1 MEIFLNSRIYNILRY
16 IISYRKHTEKSKGF
30 YEQKM
35 INVNLFFVVRSFFRR
50 HSGSG
55 GKHIVCVKK
64 TEKIPLT
71 SHIRYDIINL
81 IQDILRLPEFTVTDI
96 LTLTNLSKSFGE
108 TSVIKDLSF
117 TVAKGEFLTILGSSG
132 CGKTTLLRI
141 ISGLEEPDTG
151 SVYLNGKDVTKLPP
165 NLRSVNTVF
174 QNYAL
179 FPHMNASANIAYPL
193 KIAGVPKDEIRRR
206 VDDALSLVQ
215 MEGYGSRYPHALSGG
230 QRQRFAIARAV
241 VGQPEVLLLDEPL
254 GALDLNLRRA
264 MQTELK
270 RIQQQLG
277 ITFVYIT
284 HDQEEAL
291 NMSDRVAVMHG
302 GKFLQMGTPA
312 QIYDEP
318 ETVYTAK
325 FVGGANILPCTFLR
339 YTNDAAAVAFG
350 EYELIVRPDQA
361 KHNPGDTVM
370 TALRGEK
377 LQTAENGIPCTVT
390 DVNFAGGIMR
400 ITAEYAGTTLTAMRY
415 GLDTSVK
422 TGDTVPLVI
431 PELAGILCRP

>member
-1 MEIFLNSRIYNILRY
+1 MS
-16 IISYRKHTEKSKGF
+16 
-30 YEQKM
+30 
-35 INVNLFFVVRSFFRR
+35 
-50 HSGSG
+50 
-55 GKHIVCVKK
+55 
-64 TEKIPLT
+64 
-71 SHIRYDIINL
+71 
-81 IQDILRLPEFTVTDI
+81 DIL
-96 LTLTNLSKSFGE
+96 NLENISKSFGE
-108 TSVIKDLSF
+108 TSVIRNLSF

-141 ISGLEEPDTG
+141 ISGLEDPDEG
-151 SVYLNGKDVTKLPP
+151 VVHLNGKDVTALPP

-179 FPHMNASANIAYPL
+179 FPHMNAAANIAYPL
-193 KIAGVPKDEIRRR
+193 KIAGVPKDEVKKR

-230 QRQRFAIARAV
+230 QRQRIAIARAV

-291 NMSDRVAVMHG
+291 NMSDRVAVMKD
-302 GKFLQMGTPA
+302 GKFLQMGSPA
-312 QIYDEP
+312 EIYDEP
-318 ETVYTAK
+318 ESVYTAK

-339 YTNDAAAVAFG
+339 YAGDGAVVSFAG
-350 EYELIVRPDQA
+350 RELTMRPGKAEY
-361 KHNPGDTVM
+361 NPGDSV
-370 TALRGEK
+370 TAAVRGEK
-377 LQTAENGIPCTVT
+377 LAIAEGGIPCRIT

-400 ITAEYAGTTLTAMRY
+400 ITAEHEGTTLTALRY

-422 TGDTVPLVI
+422 TGGTVPIVI
-431 PELAGILCRP
+431 PELAGILCRA